1 MLIPTK
7 EILLAAQREKK
18 AVAAFNVFN
27 LETVQA
33 AVQAAE
39 EENRPVIIALGE
51 RYLPTVD
58 LEGFAAMAIAIARK
72 AAIPVALHLD
82 HAYEKESIVR
92 AIRCGFTS
100 VMYDGSKYEL
110 GENIARTKDIAE
122 LAHMAGVSV
131 EAEIGSV
138 SRGAFS
144 DEEEGDGRLTDPA
157 DAKRFVEETGV
168 DFLAAAIGT
177 VHGMYTGEP
186 KIDLELLR
194 EIEAAVR
201 IPLVLHGG
209 SGTPDAI
216 IAHAVESGI
225 CKVNVNTEVSL
236 AAVSHLIRFASSAE
250 AQRTHLSA
258 IMADMQHTIAPVMK
272 KFVKLLA
279 RQEQA

>member
-7 EILLAAQREKK
+7 DILLAAQQEKK
-18 AVAAFNVFN
+18 AIAAFNVFN

-33 AVQAAE
+33 AVRAAE

-51 RYLPTVD
+51 RYLPIVD

-72 AAIPVALHLD
+72 AAVPVALHLD
-82 HAYEKESIVR
+82 HAYEKKSIVR
-92 AIRCGFTS
+92 AIQCGFTS

-110 GENIARTKDIAE
+110 DENIARTKDIVE

-138 SRGAFS
+138 SRGAYS

-157 DAKRFVEETGV
+157 DAIRFVEETGV

-194 EIEAAVR
+194 EIEATVQ

-209 SGTPDAI
+209 SGTPDTI
-216 IAHAVESGI
+216 IAQAIASGI

-236 AAVSHLIRFASSAE
+236 AAVSHLVRFASTAE
-250 AQRTHLSA
+250 TQRTHLST
-258 IMADMQHTIAPVMK
+258 IMADMQDTIMPVMK
-272 KFVKLLA
+272 KFVRLLA
-279 RQEQA
+279 LSE

>member
-216 IAHAVESGI
+216 IAQAVESGI